1 MMVQYSFATLVGDFL
16 LIGVVLSR
24 ISHLGACYGSL
35 ATKLYTLASFMYRDV
50 KYLFQTFWT
59 WSVPGDFQLTSLA
72 ALSLSLSTV
81 TSFLVALDLAS
92 ISLSSSLIHFS
103 TLL

>member
-1 MMVQYSFATLVGDFL
+1 MMVQYLFATSEGDFL
-16 LIGVVLSR
+16 LIGVVLSL
-24 ISHLGACYGSL
+24 ISHLGAWDGAL

-72 ALSLSLSTV
+72 VLSLS
-81 TSFLVALDLAS
+81 
-92 ISLSSSLIHFS
+92 
-103 TLL
+103 